1 VLIIVAE
8 GVVKKAIPFI
18 LLLLLTACATGPE
31 RREPPEDFSK
41 DAVMF
46 KFGYPAA
53 FDRIVN
59 ALEAE
64 GYDVAVADE
73 RAGFIQTHPK
83 EINIAS
89 QEQALQ
95 YLGLYRVQ
103 VDGDRDRSWA
113 LIQFL
118 VIPELPGE
126 REKLINRIQGEQPT
140 TP

>member
-1 VLIIVAE
+1 
-8 GVVKKAIPFI
+8 VKKAIPFI

-31 RREPPEDFSK
+31 RREPPEDFPK

-46 KFGYPAA
+46 QFGYSAA
-53 FDRIVN
+53 FDRIVG

-64 GYDVAVADE
+64 GYDIAIADE

-83 EINIAS
+83 EINVTPS
-89 QEQALQ
+89 EPGLQ
-95 YLGLYRVQ
+95 YRGLYRIQ
-103 VDGDRDRSWA
+103 ADGDRDRSWA

-118 VIPELPGE
+118 VVPEMPGE

>member
-1 VLIIVAE
+1 M
-8 GVVKKAIPFI
+8 KKAILFI
-18 LLLLLTACATGPE
+18 MILLLTACASGPE
-31 RREPPEDFSK
+31 RREPPQDFPK

-46 KFGYPAA
+46 QFGYPTA

-59 ALEAE
+59 ALKAE
-64 GYDVAVADE
+64 GYDMAVADE

-83 EINIAS
+83 DINITPP
-89 QEQALQ
+89 EPGLR
-95 YLGLYRVQ
+95 YRGLYRIQ

-118 VIPELPGE
+118 VVPELPGE
-126 REKLINRIQGEQPT
+126 REKLVNRLQLGEQPI

>member
-1 VLIIVAE
+1 M
-8 GVVKKAIPFI
+8 KKAILFI
-18 LLLLLTACATGPE
+18 VFLLLTACATGPE
-31 RREPPEDFSK
+31 RREAPQDFPK
-41 DAVMF
+41 EAVMF
-46 KFGYPAA
+46 QFGYPAA

-83 EINIAS
+83 DVNVTPEDPN
-89 QEQALQ
+89 LQ
-95 YLGLYRVQ
+95 YRGLYRIQ

-113 LIQFL
+113 LIQFM
-118 VIPELPGE
+118 VVPEMPGE
-126 REKLINRIQGEQPT
+126 REKLVNRIQGAQPT

>member
-1 VLIIVAE
+1 
-8 GVVKKAIPFI
+8 
-18 LLLLLTACATGPE
+18 
-31 RREPPEDFSK
+31 
-41 DAVMF
+41 MF

-83 EINIAS
+83 EISITP
-89 QEQALQ
+89 EDPKLQ
-95 YLGLYRVQ
+95 YRGLYRIQ

-118 VIPELPGE
+118 VVPELPGE
-126 REKLINRIQGEQPT
+126 REKLVNRT
-140 TP
+140 TTRRHSR

>member
-1 VLIIVAE
+1 M
-8 GVVKKAIPFI
+8 KKAIPFI
-18 LLLLLTACATGPE
+18 FFLLLTACASGPE
-31 RREPPEDFSK
+31 RREPPEDFPK

-46 KFGYPAA
+46 QFGYSTA
-53 FDRIVN
+53 FDRFVN

-83 EINIAS
+83 EINVPSTEAG
-89 QEQALQ
+89 LQ
-95 YLGLYRVQ
+95 YRGLYRIQ

-118 VIPELPGE
+118 VVPELPGE
-126 REKLINRIQGEQPT
+126 REKLVNRVQGEPPPT
-140 TP
+140 P